1 MPDTNHEIAGLFEQM
16 SQIIDVLG
24 GNRFRSAAFA
34 RAARVLESL
43 PDDVADLSDRD
54 LLALD
59 GIGKGTVTLI
69 REYLEGGRVEEA
81 EALFAEVPDGVVKL
95 LSVPGLGPKTV
106 HTLWQQGGVTDPKT
120 LLAKLKTGELEALP
134 RLGKKKLEQIA
145 ANLAFID
152 AASKRARIGA
162 AMPLAQWF
170 VEQLRQVK
178 GVKEAAYAGSLRR
191 GRETIGD
198 LDILVAAP
206 ATHAAAIGEA
216 FRGLEVVESVIAAG
230 ETKSSVRTTAAT
242 GGLQV
247 DLRVVAPDH
256 YGAALLYFTG
266 SKEHNIR
273 LRERAQARG
282 LTLNEYALAVDDLDK
297 YAGSPGTPVP
307 GLQPGDPVASKTE
320 EDIYAALGLQH
331 IPPALREDH
340 GEVALAERGNI
351 PALVA
356 MEDIAAE
363 LHTHTTASD
372 GRWTIRELAA
382 AAADRGFHTLAVT
395 DHSKSQV
402 QANGLDAARL
412 EAHIAAV
419 RAVADEMA
427 GAIRV
432 LAGSEVDILSDGKL
446 DYPNSLLKELD
457 IVVAS
462 PHAALTQDRAISTK
476 RLLKAI
482 ANPYV
487 TILGHPTGRIV
498 NRRAGLPID
507 VPEIVKAVA
516 DRGIA
521 VEINAN
527 HRRLDLKDTHARAA
541 LEAGCKLAINTDA
554 HGPADLDELRYGV
567 LTARRAGATKADV
580 VNCLSKTKLDT
591 WIAGTRG

>member
-1 MPDTNHEIAGLFEQM
+1 MPETNHQIAGLFEQM

-43 PDDVADLSDRD
+43 PDDAADLAEAD
-54 LLALD
+54 LLKLD
-59 GIGKGTVTLI
+59 GIGKGTAALI
-69 REYLEGGRVEEA
+69 REFVDTGRVAEA
-81 EALFAEVPDGVVKL
+81 EALFARVPDGVVRL
-95 LSVPGLGPKTV
+95 LGVPGLGPKTV
-106 HTLWQQGGVTDPKT
+106 HTLWQLGGVDSPKT
-120 LLAKLKTGELEALP
+120 LLAKLKTGELAALP

-145 ANLAFID
+145 ANLAFVD

-170 VEQLRQVK
+170 VEQLRQIE
-178 GVKEAAYAGSLRR
+178 GVKDAAYAGSLRR

-206 ATHAAAIGEA
+206 PKAAPAIGEA
-216 FRGLEVVESVIAAG
+216 FRKLEVVEAVIAAG
-230 ETKSSVRTTAAT
+230 ETKSSVRTTGAT
-242 GGLQV
+242 GGMQV
-247 DLRVVAPDH
+247 DLRVVAPDN

-282 LTLNEYALAVDDLDK
+282 LTLNEYALAVDDPEK
-297 YAGSPGTPVP
+297 YERSPGTAVP

-320 EDIYAALGLQH
+320 QDIYAALGLQF

-340 GEVALAERGNI
+340 GEVVRAEAGDL
-351 PALVA
+351 PELVTI
-356 MEDIAAE
+356 EDIASE

-402 QANGLDAARL
+402 QANGLTAERL

-419 RAVADEMA
+419 REVAEAMK
-427 GAIRV
+427 GTIRV
-432 LAGSEVDILSDGKL
+432 LAGSEVDILSDGRL

-457 IVVAS
+457 LVVAS
-462 PHAALTQDRAISTK
+462 PHAALSQDKATATR

-482 ANPYV
+482 HNPHV

-507 VPEIVKAVA
+507 LPQIVKAA
-516 DRGIA
+516 AERGIA

-527 HRRLDLKDTHARAA
+527 HRRLDLRDTHARAA
-541 LEAGCKLAINTDA
+541 LDAGCKLAINTDA
-554 HGPADLDELRYGV
+554 HGPADLDELRYGI

-580 VNCLSKTKLDT
+580 VNCLSKAKLQK